1 MTTPPSF
8 SAVLPAAPLSKR
20 VAEALSAEIRSGRL
34 KPGDKLPTEPELVK
48 QFSVSRTVVR
58 EAVSR
63 LKSIG
68 LIDSRQG
75 SGVFVLEAALSPLS
89 FDASDV
95 VSKNSVIQ
103 MVELRRALEAEVAD
117 LAALRR
123 ASTDVTLIRQA
134 LVALNKAVADGGDG
148 VQQDVAFHLAI
159 ANAAKNPY
167 LLSTLQYLRGFL
179 HGATRVTRANEAQ
192 RGDFAREARAEHDS
206 ILAAIEASDPLAAR
220 AAAFN
225 HMNNAIRRIE
235 EADPAFWH
243 QEGAVLARALMNDLG
258 ADKAH

>member
-1 MTTPPSF
+1 MTTRPSF
-8 SAVLPAAPLSKR
+8 SAVTPAAPLSQR
-20 VAEALSAEIRSGRL
+20 VAAALIAEIHSGRL
-34 KPGDKLPTEPELVK
+34 KPGDKLPTEPVLVK

-68 LIDSRQG
+68 LVDSRQG
-75 SGVFVLEAALSPLS
+75 SGVFVLEAAIPPLS
-89 FDASDV
+89 FDARDA

-117 LAALRR
+117 LAAQRR
-123 ASTDVTLIRQA
+123 TKADVRHIRQA
-134 LVALNKAVADGGDG
+134 LAALNQAVAGGGDG

-159 ANAAKNPY
+159 ATAAQNPY
-167 LLSTLQYLRGFL
+167 LLSTLQYLRRLL
-179 HGATRVTRANEAQ
+179 HGATQITRANEAR
-192 RGDFAREARAEHDS
+192 RGDFVRDVRAEHDA

-220 AAAFN
+220 AAAFD

-235 EADPAFWH
+235 EADSAFWR
-243 QEGAVLARALMNDLG
+243 QEGTVLAHALMTELRV
-258 ADKAH
+258 DKVH